1 MLKPFLKEID
11 KECSGIVSRKKPFLL
26 RKTSAADMKELTFQK
41 VCFELKEHSPLF
53 YSVLMT
59 AAILS
64 GGRKGNA
71 NVQKWLSSVAVA
83 GLVLLKQRCQNMNAV
98 QLMITTL
105 IKYTGFHVS
114 GYTLLSTNLMENCNF
129 VFTLTTFS
137 LRTCATTQK
146 QL

>member
-1 MLKPFLKEID
+1 
-11 KECSGIVSRKKPFLL
+11 
-26 RKTSAADMKELTFQK
+26 
-41 VCFELKEHSPLF
+41 
-53 YSVLMT
+53 MT
-59 AAILS
+59 AANLS

-105 IKYTGFHVS
+105 IKYIGFHVS

-129 VFTLTTFS
+129 VFTLTTFL